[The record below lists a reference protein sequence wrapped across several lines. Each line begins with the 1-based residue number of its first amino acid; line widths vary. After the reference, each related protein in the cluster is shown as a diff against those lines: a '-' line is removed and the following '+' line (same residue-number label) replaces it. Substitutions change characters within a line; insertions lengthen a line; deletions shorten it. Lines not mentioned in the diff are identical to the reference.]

1 MAGALAHGPREAMGE
16 DVRPV
21 ILGKRRSIRDSG
33 GKVAAKNSRHEVRMS
48 YVNPGEQIRDTVG
61 KQIKDTVGKRIKDTV
76 GEQIKGTVGEQIKD
90 TVGEQIK
97 DAVGEQ
103 IKDEGKVGAQQI
115 KDEIVKQ
122 EIKGGEV
129 IPIEEGKLVEQMMG
143 SIVRQAVVGGSHLLQ
158 TWLNRRGGI

>member
-1 MAGALAHGPREAMGE
+1 MAGALAHGPREAMVE
-16 DVRPV
+16 NVRPV
-21 ILGKRRSIRDSG
+21 ILGKRRSINV
-33 GKVAAKNSRHEVRMS
+33 K
-48 YVNPGEQIRDTVG
+48 PGEQIRDTVG
-61 KQIKDTVGKRIKDTV
+61 KQIKVTV

-90 TVGEQIK
+90 TVGEKIKDTVGEQIK

-103 IKDEGKVGAQQI
+103 IKDQGKVGAQQI
-115 KDEIVKQ
+115 KDEIDGEVLAKQ
-122 EIKGGEV
+122 EIKGEET

>member
-21 ILGKRRSIRDSG
+21 VLGKRKSIDVKS
-33 GKVAAKNSRHEVRMS
+33 
-48 YVNPGEQIRDTVG
+48 GEQIRDTVG
-61 KQIKDTVGKRIKDTV
+61 KQIKGTEGEQIKDTV
-76 GEQIKGTVGEQIKD
+76 GEKIKD

-103 IKDEGKVGAQQI
+103 IKDQGKVGAQQI
-115 KDEIVKQ
+115 KDEIDGEELAKQ
-122 EIKGGEV
+122 EIKGEEA